1 MSNAPSHSKKKLSF
15 IHILMGALV
24 LITIFAVGKPSF
36 GSDKKRQKSIDFE
49 DDLVEGMNKRPLDSL
64 NQISERDKK
73 HRKPHLYQ
81 KRIGFRDETGEIL
94 RELRYQQ

>member
-1 MSNAPSHSKKKLSF
+1 MSNIKNDRCPRASF
-15 IHILMGALV
+15 LHFIIALLV
-24 LITIFAVGKPSF
+24 LATLVTVGNPSF
-36 GSDKKRQKSIDFE
+36 GADKKRQKAIDFE

-81 KRIGFRDETGEIL
+81 KRIGFRDETSEIL

>member
-1 MSNAPSHSKKKLSF
+1 MSKALLSNNKKHSFL
-15 IHILMGALV
+15 HIIISALV
-24 LITIFAVGKPSF
+24 LITVLAAGQPSF
-36 GSDKKRQKSIDFE
+36 GGDKKRQKSIDFE